1 MAERKPRVHVVGTGT
16 IGEPL
21 VYLLAEQRKELGL
34 GRISFHKRS
43 PLVEEVGKVKRM
55 IEAGV
60 IFSADEDKFSRFKE
74 L

>member
-1 MAERKPRVHVVGTGT
+1 MAGRKPGVHVVGTGT

-43 PLVEEVGKVKRM
+43 PLVECVCPLKLYEYM
-55 IEAGV
+55 A
-60 IFSADEDKFSRFKE
+60 A
-74 L
+74 